1 MSSILADEDRKH
13 RIALLSGIA
22 VVSIILWQT
31 IIGGYIL
38 YPFTILATWFHEM
51 GHGIAAMLTGSR
63 FERLTGRDRWKA
75 FDGRLP

>member
-1 MSSILADEDRKH
+1 
-13 RIALLSGIA
+13 
-22 VVSIILWQT
+22 
-31 IIGGYIL
+31 
-38 YPFTILATWFHEM
+38 M